1 MTQPPVQPPAWGR
14 PGMPMGPGVGATP
27 PPAWQSPG
35 APPVPQQPGP
45 PAWEQRPGP
54 PAGPPPGGFFAPPPA
69 APRSRKGLWWSIGAA
84 VVALLV
90 AGGVLFFVLM
100 GGIEAPTGVSATVQ
114 PDGVAVSWTG
124 VEGAS
129 SYEVFR
135 GDTSAGTTDQT
146 TFLDA
151 DAPGGTEV
159 RYTVVAVNQDGDR
172 SEASAAGPAVI
183 TAVDAPAPAATVDG
197 AAVQLVWEEVT
208 GAETY
213 AVTRDGESLAG
224 DLTETTYL
232 DPEPPAGDHS
242 YEVTAVDADGEGSSA
257 TGSVQVSSPGPWVD
271 ANAIAAAFPE
281 LVGSSPGGGDAWNGA
296 SCSTAT
302 PEAAQAAISCDYAS
316 GILMVVT
323 QYTDT
328 GQRDARVAEVGAR
341 PDVQTGTWS
350 YGSGDP
356 QGDLWIGVADSTI
369 AWRFITFYESGRELF
384 SIYAEWDGHS
394 QDQLR
399 DEWFAGAPF

>member
-14 PGMPMGPGVGATP
+14 PGMPVGPSVGTP
-27 PPAWQSPG
+27 TGPQAWQSPG
-35 APPVPQQPGP
+35 APPVPQQPGA
-45 PAWEQRPGP
+45 PAWEQSPGP

-100 GGIEAPTGVSATVQ
+100 GGIDAPTGVSATVQ
-114 PDGVAVSWTG
+114 PDGVAVSWTA

-135 GDTSAGTTDQT
+135 GDTSVGTTDQT

-151 DAPGGTEV
+151 EAPGGTEV

-183 TAVDAPAPAATVDG
+183 TVVDAPAPAATVDG

-213 AVTRDGESLAG
+213 AVTRDGESLA
-224 DLTETTYL
+224 
-232 DPEPPAGDHS
+232 S
-242 YEVTAVDADGEGSSA
+242 
-257 TGSVQVSSPGPWVD
+257 
-271 ANAIAAAFPE
+271 
-281 LVGSSPGGGDAWNGA
+281 
-296 SCSTAT
+296 
-302 PEAAQAAISCDYAS
+302 
-316 GILMVVT
+316 
-323 QYTDT
+323 
-328 GQRDARVAEVGAR
+328 
-341 PDVQTGTWS
+341 
-350 YGSGDP
+350 
-356 QGDLWIGVADSTI
+356 
-369 AWRFITFYESGRELF
+369 
-384 SIYAEWDGHS
+384 
-394 QDQLR
+394 
-399 DEWFAGAPF
+399 